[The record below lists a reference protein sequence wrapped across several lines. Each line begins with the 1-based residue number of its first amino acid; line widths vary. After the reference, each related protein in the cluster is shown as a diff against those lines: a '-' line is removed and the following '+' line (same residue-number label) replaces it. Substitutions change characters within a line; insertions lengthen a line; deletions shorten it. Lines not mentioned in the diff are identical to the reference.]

1 LNPEQPHVVQVKSS
15 FRPCPVAWHGQQ
27 GAEEIRPK
35 FTIAQKPTKLLGYD
49 PAETVVGELLWLA
62 RHRASPSTVCRLRL
76 HTGWQAFERR
86 LRFDDLIDPK
96 QPLLVR
102 S

>member
-62 RHRASPSTVCRLRL
+62 RHRAVGSGFAYQSASLCRNDFSA
-76 HTGWQAFERR
+76 TWSSGKA
-86 LRFDDLIDPK
+86 
-96 QPLLVR
+96 
-102 S
+102 